1 MPDYKFKCD
10 TIPGKCFNVQA
21 ENQDEAL
28 KKVVG
33 AIKVMRT
40 ACSQMS
46 VKEFYEFAL
55 KIEANPNK
63 VKLAKNF
70 I

>member
-10 TIPGKCFNVQA
+10 TIPGKSFNVQA
-21 ENQDEAL
+21 ETPEQAL
-28 KKVVG
+28 TKIVG

-40 ACSQMS
+40 ACSVMS

-55 KIEANPNK
+55 KIEADPSK
-63 VKLAKNF
+63 VKMAKNF